1 MYIYTLVPL
10 LRPKV
15 TTQMIKSHRFRD
27 IVPLTVCLLRGLA
40 TTSTKLDDDMTRQP
54 TVANIMT
61 LISTAVDVTEQLL
74 HKIKRQLSK
83 SQQTAVKSC
92 SRNSRQYSKCSNKQL
107 LIPFLQTA
115 ANKSSNKQL
124 VARVSQ
130 Q

>member
-1 MYIYTLVPL
+1 MYLLVPL

-83 SQQTAVKSC
+83 SQQTAVKS
-92 SRNSRQYSKCSNKQL
+92 
-107 LIPFLQTA
+107 
-115 ANKSSNKQL
+115 
-124 VARVSQ
+124 
-130 Q
+130 

>member
-15 TTQMIKSHRFRD
+15 TTQMIKSHCFRD
-27 IVPLTVCLLRGLA
+27 NVPLTVCLLRGLA

-92 SRNSRQYSKCSNKQL
+92 SRNSRQ
-107 LIPFLQTA
+107 
-115 ANKSSNKQL
+115 
-124 VARVSQ
+124 
-130 Q
+130 

>member
-1 MYIYTLVPL
+1 MYLLVPL

-40 TTSTKLDDDMTRQP
+40 TTSTKLGDDMTRQP
-54 TVANIMT
+54 TAANMT
-61 LISTAVDVTEQLL
+61 LINTAVDVTEQLL

-92 SRNSRQYSKCSNKQL
+92 SRNSRQ
-107 LIPFLQTA
+107 
-115 ANKSSNKQL
+115 
-124 VARVSQ
+124 
-130 Q
+130 